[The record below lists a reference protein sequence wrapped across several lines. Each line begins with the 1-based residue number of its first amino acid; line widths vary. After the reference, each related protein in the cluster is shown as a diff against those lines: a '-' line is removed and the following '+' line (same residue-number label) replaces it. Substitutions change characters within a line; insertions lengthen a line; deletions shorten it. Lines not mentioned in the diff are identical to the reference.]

1 MNTVSVSD
9 LRSAL
14 PELLK
19 KVEATHEP
27 LTVTRHGKAI
37 AKLVPAEGEEKK
49 MYALRGKPF
58 FVSPD
63 FDEPMEGLLN
73 AVLESEL

>member
-1 MNTVSVSD
+1 MNAVSVSD

-37 AKLVPAEGEEKK
+37 AKLVPAEGGGKK
-49 MYALRGKPF
+49 MYALRGKPI

-63 FDEPMEGLLN
+63 FDEPMDGLLD
-73 AVLESEL
+73 AVLESDL

>member
-1 MNTVSVSD
+1 MNAVSVSD
-9 LRSAL
+9 LRGAL

-19 KVEATHEP
+19 KVESTHEP

-37 AKLVPAEGEEKK
+37 ARLVPAEGGEKK
-49 MYALRGKPF
+49 MYALRGKPI
-58 FVSPD
+58 FVSDD
-63 FDEPMEGLLN
+63 FDEPMEELFD

>member
-1 MNTVSVSD
+1 MNAVSVSG

-49 MYALRGKPF
+49 MYALRGKPIWI
-58 FVSPD
+58 SPD
-63 FDEPMEGLLN
+63 FDEPMDGLLD
-73 AVLESEL
+73 AVLESEP